1 MGEVHVEIAITNPST
16 GARADGITALVD
28 TGATVSVI
36 PRTVLESLGIGPA
49 RSVTGVVADGR
60 EVVRQVGNAVV
71 TVDADS
77 TPCRVLFGEA
87 EDVVVLGLTA
97 LEQLGL
103 AVDPIGRRL
112 VPGRFLF

>member
-1 MGEVHVEIAITNPST
+1 M
-16 GARADGITALVD
+16 D
-28 TGATVSVI
+28 TGATLSVI

-49 RSVTGVVADGR
+49 RSVVEAD
-60 EVVRQVGNAVV
+60 A
-71 TVDADS
+71 